1 MKNGKESI
9 ILIICLQ
16 SETPSSIYSLTISE
30 LSHSCNRNQ
39 SVHRKPMSMQH
50 NLPGSHFFL
59 EPHDKQGQ
67 HFIAF
72 LLQT

>member
-16 SETPSSIYSLTISE
+16 SERPSSISSLTISE

-39 SVHRKPMSMQH
+39 SVHRKPISMQQH
-50 NLPGSHFFL
+50 LPGSHFFL
-59 EPHDKQGQ
+59 QPHDKQGQ
-67 HFIAF
+67 HFTAF